1 LTNFVLG
8 GTLNNI
14 RYTNTPYAYPD
25 NCDSMTMPSLSTDAT
40 FALASFIRACHDVS
54 NLDDFRSEVHPRLQA
69 VLPHAMFA
77 CGTVRMAD
85 LRIVESMNLTFPA
98 AYMNG
103 LITEEKHATCPG
115 LRRWVE
121 TRSPVYLDADSSL
134 LAPVE
139 RAWAS
144 KCVKFDI
151 PNLAVHGVMNL
162 NQEHACYFAF
172 GGIACWTK
180 REAFLLQVLVPH
192 LHYALTHVEDF
203 GHKRPKKILTQREQE
218 VLKWICGGKS
228 NSEMASILGISSW
241 TVKIHVSNLLAKLN
255 ASTRGHA
262 VAKAISFGL
271 IEV

>member
-1 LTNFVLG
+1 
-8 GTLNNI
+8 
-14 RYTNTPYAYPD
+14 
-25 NCDSMTMPSLSTDAT
+25 MTMPSLATDT
-40 FALASFIRACHDVS
+40 PSALASFINACHDVA
-54 NLDDFRSEVHPRLQA
+54 NLEDFRAEVYPRLRA

-85 LRIVESMNLTFPA
+85 LRIVESINLTFPP
-98 AYMNG
+98 AYMSG
-103 LITEEKHATCPG
+103 LITEEKYATCPG

-121 TRSPVYLDADSSL
+121 AKSPVYIDAESAL
-134 LAPVE
+134 LQPGD
-139 RAWAS
+139 RAWLS
-144 KCVKFDI
+144 KCAQFGI
-151 PNLAVHGVMNL
+151 RNLATHGVMNL

-172 GGIACWTK
+172 GGIDNWSK
-180 REAFLLQVLVPH
+180 RDAFMLQVLVPH

-241 TVKIHVSNLLAKLN
+241 TVKVHVSNLLTKLN

-262 VAKAISFGL
+262 VAKAISCGL

>member
-1 LTNFVLG
+1 
-8 GTLNNI
+8 
-14 RYTNTPYAYPD
+14 
-25 NCDSMTMPSLSTDAT
+25 
-40 FALASFIRACHDVS
+40 
-54 NLDDFRSEVHPRLQA
+54 
-69 VLPHAMFA
+69 
-77 CGTVRMAD
+77 
-85 LRIVESMNLTFPA
+85 
-98 AYMNG
+98 
-103 LITEEKHATCPG
+103 
-115 LRRWVE
+115 VE
-121 TRSPVYLDADSSL
+121 TRSPVYIDADSAL
-134 LAPVE
+134 LQPGD
-139 RAWAS
+139 RAWLS
-144 KCVKFDI
+144 KCTKFGI
-151 PNLAVHGVMNL
+151 RNLATHGVMNL

-172 GGIACWTK
+172 GGLDCWTK